1 MKTYSLVFYNRTEK
15 EYDGKPYECWFYN
28 WHQTNSL
35 DEFDWKRLLEYIKE
49 KDKCLKIAYQYCYE
63 SRNEHPRVKKNVV
76 FEKTADGKIS
86 ILRPELLDY

>member
-1 MKTYSLVFYNRTEK
+1 MKTYSIVFYETSCGW
-15 EYDGKPYECWFYN
+15 DGKPHERWFYN
-28 WHQTNSL
+28 YYQNNSL
-35 DEFDWKRLLEYIKE
+35 DEFDWKKLFEYIKE
-49 KDKCLKIAYQYCYE
+49 NDKCLKIAYQYCYE

>member
-1 MKTYSLVFYNRTEK
+1 MKTYSIVFYEISCGW
-15 EYDGKPYECWFYN
+15 DGKHHERWFYN
-28 WHQTNSL
+28 YYQNNSL
-35 DEFDWKRLLEYIKE
+35 DEFDWTEILEYIKE
-49 KDKCLKIAYQYCYE
+49 KDKYLKIAYQYCYE